1 MYTELNVKRKELK
14 LTFAQ
19 LSEKSGIPLRTL
31 QDVLQGRTAN
41 PRIDTMQ
48 AIEKAL
54 GINDT
59 SIQQNNNISL
69 KEQRLL
75 TAFNDLIPPMQDYI
89 IEMIEKL
96 VAQPQNKSKHA

>member
-1 MYTELNVKRKELK
+1 MEIKKELK
-14 LTFAQ
+14 KRKITYIQ
-19 LSEKSGIPLRTL
+19 LSNMSSIPLQTI
-31 QDVLQGRTAN
+31 QKIFSGHTTN

-54 GINDT
+54 GLNNT
-59 SIQQNNNISL
+59 SIQQNNNINL